1 MSQNFDRRGFLSFA
15 ALGAA
20 TLALATDTRTP
31 VEASGWPEGCITTLP
46 PSKTRRLAWTV
57 DDGSSVST
65 LGSYLKLLENNQELK
80 MTMFVLSCSTA
91 WKTHKNR
98 ISSLIESDQI
108 QMANHTRNHK
118 DLNRCSNSE
127 VAKQLIACDKFIKD
141 TYEVDP
147 GGYWRPPY
155 GSISKRVM
163 KIAADNG
170 FDKPTLWDGSTGS
183 CFTSKT
189 ENVWKL
195 SQRWMTDGRIVV
207 DHANGMSTVNN
218 FDRIM
223 RMLKARNLATVTLN
237 EAFR

>member
-1 MSQNFDRRGFLSFA
+1 MSQTFDRRGFLSVA
-15 ALGAA
+15 ALSAA
-20 TLALATDTRTP
+20 TIAFASETP
-31 VEASGWPEGCITTLP
+31 QAAEASGWPSGCITTLP
-46 PSKTRRLAWTV
+46 ASKTRRLAWTV

-65 LGSYLKLLENNQELK
+65 LGSYLKLLENNQDLK
-80 MTMFVLSCSTA
+80 MTMFVLSCSSA
-91 WKTHKNR
+91 WKTHKKR
-98 ISSLIESDQI
+98 IISLIESEQI

-118 DLNRCSNSE
+118 NLNRCSNSE

-155 GSISKRVM
+155 GSISKRVIN
-163 KIAADNG
+163 IAADHG

-183 CFTSKT
+183 SFTSKT

-195 SQRWMTDGRIVV
+195 AQRWMTDGRIVV
-207 DHANGMSTVNN
+207 DHANGKSTVHN

-223 RMLKARNLATVTLN
+223 RMLKSRNLATVTLS
-237 EAFR
+237 EAFE

>member
-1 MSQNFDRRGFLSFA
+1 MSQSFDRRGFLSIA
-15 ALGAA
+15 AVGAA
-20 TLALATDTRTP
+20 SLALTSQAP
-31 VEASGWPEGCITTLP
+31 QAAEAAGWPAGCITALP
-46 PSKTRRLAWTV
+46 ASKTRRLAWTV

-65 LGSYLKLLENNQELK
+65 LGSYLKLLENNQDLK

-91 WKTHKNR
+91 WKTHEKR
-98 ISSLIESDQI
+98 ISSLIQSDQI

-118 DLNRCSNSE
+118 DLNGCSNNE

-141 TYEVDP
+141 TYGVDP

-163 KIAADNG
+163 NIAADHG
-170 FDKPTLWDGSTGS
+170 FDKPTLWNGSTGS
-183 CFTSKT
+183 SFTSKT

-195 SQRWMTDGRIVV
+195 AQRWMTDGRIVV
-207 DHANGMSTVNN
+207 DHANGKSTVNN

-223 RMLKARNLATVTLN
+223 RMLKSRNLSTVTLN
-237 EAFR
+237 EAFG